1 MNLIYLTIYICLL
14 SGIILLFYDPL
25 VFLYKKS
32 KAYRRLRY
40 NSRSKNI
47 YGKLSDNIEK
57 TLRTVG
63 IKNISGDGFCIFQ
76 TALGVVVFTSF
87 LYLSGMVTSLF
98 ITSGFVLMPYL
109 AMKMKVENMR
119 KKGSYEGERLISE
132 FLSQYRI
139 ANYNIYRTMELVI
152 TNGSNDIKVS
162 KNLLYRILL
171 EMRTEGN
178 IEKIKDAA
186 KIFTYGINT
195 NWAGM
200 FANNLAIAGES
211 GINVQAALEDLL
223 IQLRE
228 ARKLL
233 EERKRLNSEAR
244 RMLLFLIPLLYA
256 GMFAAS
262 TRYLDIPF
270 EKLFRNQF
278 FTEEGIILFVI
289 CILLYLFNVV
299 LIEAVRSKSF
309 DF

>member
-40 NSRSKNI
+40 NRRSKNI

-200 FANNLAIAGES
+200 FA
-211 GINVQAALEDLL
+211 
-223 IQLRE
+223 
-228 ARKLL
+228 
-233 EERKRLNSEAR
+233 
-244 RMLLFLIPLLYA
+244 
-256 GMFAAS
+256 AS